1 MESGQ
6 NRAAAGVLAAMRP
19 ADEKWG
25 LVLKGKRRKCSP
37 FEMMFKK
44 NIVQAKTI
52 GQKKERGVFKLAD
65 FRKDV
70 KNDDNSI
77 LDISAYRSGG
87 TVLKDNLGNI
97 SFCLYL
103 YICSDPCP
111 AYDKFQVGSAMQ
123 GLNPIFVKTIIL
135 KSCEKLL

>member
-70 KNDDNSI
+70 KNEDNSI
-77 LDISAYRSGG
+77 LDISAYRSAG
-87 TVLKDNLGNI
+87 TVLKDDSGDWKI
-97 SFCLYL
+97 SVSASI
-103 YICSDPCP
+103 YIFS
-111 AYDKFQVGSAMQ
+111 V
-123 GLNPIFVKTIIL
+123 IL
-135 KSCEKLL
+135 APQLMTCFKQSVQYRD